1 MMRKIILS
9 LILIGCVFIAS
20 PAHAAANGEQ
30 VFQANCAVCHASGG
44 NRIMAN
50 KTLKKDALA
59 QYNMDSKEAI
69 VQQITNG
76 KNAMPTF
83 RGRLNSSQI
92 EAVAEYV
99 LSQAEKGW

>member
-1 MMRKIILS
+1 MVNKILA
-9 LILIGCVFIAS
+9 CVVLVFCLLVAS
-20 PAHAAANGEQ
+20 PAKAVDEGGKI
-30 VFQANCAVCHASGG
+30 FQKNCAVCHAMGT

-59 QYNMDSKEAI
+59 RYNMDSKEAI
-69 VQQITNG
+69 VYQVTNG
-76 KNAMPTF
+76 KRAMPAF
-83 RGRLNSSQI
+83 RARLNSSQI

>member
-1 MMRKIILS
+1 MIKKIIVS
-9 LILIGCVFIAS
+9 LILGCCLFLAS
-20 PAHAAANGEQ
+20 PAHAEPNGKQ
-30 VFQANCAVCHASGG
+30 IFQANCAVCHANGA
-44 NRIMAN
+44 NRIVAN

-69 VQQITNG
+69 VMQIKKG
-76 KNAMPTF
+76 KSAMPAF
-83 RGRLNSSQI
+83 LGRLNESQI